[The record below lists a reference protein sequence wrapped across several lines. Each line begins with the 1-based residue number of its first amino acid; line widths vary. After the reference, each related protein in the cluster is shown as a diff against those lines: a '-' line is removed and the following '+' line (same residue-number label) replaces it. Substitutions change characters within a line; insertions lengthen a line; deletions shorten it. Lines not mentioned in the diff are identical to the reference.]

1 MQKHYQA
8 HWGWLLIVLSTL
20 LTAGCVWFAL
30 AEFQQGS
37 TSSIWMGLW
46 LLALVVG
53 CALFTIRGYTVTP
66 DAILVHRLLWATR
79 LPRAGLQSA
88 QFVPVRPG
96 CSVRIGNGGFFSF
109 SGWYYNTRLGL
120 YRVFVTDHRRMVFL
134 RYPNRLVA
142 ISPAAPEEFVHDL
155 ALASHAA

>member
-1 MQKHYQA
+1 MQKHYPA
-8 HWGWLLIVLSTL
+8 HWGTLLIVLSTL
-20 LTAGCVWFAL
+20 LTAGCVWFAV
-30 AEFQQGS
+30 AAFNEGT
-37 TSSIWMGLW
+37 TSSIRMGLW

-53 CALFTIRGYTVTP
+53 CALFTIRGYTITP
-66 DAILVHRLLWATR
+66 DSILVHRLLWATR

-96 CSVRIGNGGFFSF
+96 SSVRIGNGGFFSF

-155 ALASHAA
+155 AIP

>member
-1 MQKHYQA
+1 MRKYYPA
-8 HWGWLLIVLSTL
+8 HWGMLLIVLSTL
-20 LTAGCVWFAL
+20 LTVLCVGL
-30 AEFQQGS
+30 AISEFRQGS
-37 TSSIWMGLW
+37 TSSIWVGLY
-46 LLALVVG
+46 LLALVAG
-53 CALFTIRGYTVTP
+53 STLFTIRGYTIIP

-96 CSVRIGNGGFFSF
+96 CSIRIGNGGFFSF

-142 ISPAAPEEFVHDL
+142 ISPADPEVFVHDL
-155 ALASHAA
+155 TAASHLA

>member
-1 MQKHYQA
+1 
-8 HWGWLLIVLSTL
+8 
-20 LTAGCVWFAL
+20 
-30 AEFQQGS
+30 
-37 TSSIWMGLW
+37 
-46 LLALVVG
+46 
-53 CALFTIRGYTVTP
+53 
-66 DAILVHRLLWATR
+66 
-79 LPRAGLQSA
+79 LQSA

-96 CSVRIGNGGFFSF
+96 CSIRIGNGGFFSF

-155 ALASHAA
+155 TVASHLT

>member
-8 HWGWLLIVLSTL
+8 HWGWLLIILSTS
-20 LTAGCVWFAL
+20 LTTACMWSAF
-30 AEFQQGS
+30 AEFKQGS
-37 TSSIWMGLW
+37 TSSNWVGLW

-53 CALFTIRGYTVTP
+53 CALFTIRGYTITP
-66 DAILVHRLLWATR
+66 DAILVHRLFWATR

-88 QFVPVRPG
+88 QFEPFRLRG
-96 CSVRIGNGGFFSF
+96 NIRIGNGGFFSF
-109 SGWYYNTRLGL
+109 SGWNYKPGLGL
-120 YRVFVTDHRRMVFL
+120 CRVFITDHRRVVLL

-142 ISPAAPEEFVHDL
+142 ISPAAPEEFVRDL

>member
-30 AEFQQGS
+30 AEFHQGS